1 MLGHKRLR
9 FDAWPAANRHNGPM
23 IGEPVRRFED
33 ARLLTGAGSFA
44 DDFSLPGQVHAGF
57 VRSPHAF
64 AEIASIDPTQAMR
77 MPGTLAVVTAADL
90 EADGVGPIPTGVA
103 ERGALYPNRDGSIMA
118 DPPYFPLARGCVRHV
133 GDPLAM
139 VVARDPAALE
149 DAIAAVAVSYDPRGP
164 VVRTEAASAANAPLI
179 WEQCP
184 SNFCFDWEAGDPEA
198 TEAGLARAH
207 AVVTLKV
214 VDNRIA
220 SCFLEPRAALAAH
233 DARSGRYEIRLGCQ
247 GVHEL
252 RDHLAASLGIA
263 HAALRVISHDVGGG
277 FGSRNFAYPEYVAIL
292 WAARKLACPVK
303 WRAGRSEE
311 FLSTMQGRDYVLE
324 GRLGIDA
331 GGNFTALRV
340 EGVCAMGAYHATQ
353 GPFSALRNLTRMLSG
368 VYRIPTVSVRLQ
380 GVFTNTVPVTSYR
393 GVGRIEAVYLLERLV
408 EDAAIRLGRD
418 RIALRRQNLI
428 PAAALPYR
436 SPTGAVYDSGD
447 YAANLEAALAE
458 ADWPGFAGRRADSVA
473 AGKCRGIA
481 LGTYI
486 EGAGGVGG
494 EYAAVQIHRTG
505 AVRLAAG
512 CVAQGQGHETT
523 LRQIAGA
530 TLGVPA
536 AAITLVAA
544 DTDLVAEGVGTHAS
558 RSMVRAGPAVMEAAR
573 LAIEDGM
580 EAASEL
586 LEAAPADIAFS
597 EGCYRVAGTDRSIG
611 IGAVAARR
619 GDGGLAGRSRH
630 RGDAIT
636 YPNGCHV
643 CEVEIDPETG
653 MVEILA
659 FTAIDDVGR
668 AINPMIV
675 HGQSQG
681 GIAQGIGQSL
691 LERMVYD
698 QAGGQPLS
706 GSFLDYAIPRA
717 ADLPAIKC
725 VLNEVPSPTN
735 PLGVKGAG
743 EGGTTGA
750 PGAVILAILDA
761 LRPLG
766 VGHIDMPATP
776 ERVWRAIRGAAGD

>member
-1 MLGHKRLR
+1 
-9 FDAWPAANRHNGPM
+9 M
-23 IGEPVRRFED
+23 IGKSILRFED
-33 ARLLTGAGSFA
+33 ARLLSGAGSFA
-44 DDFSLPGQVHAGF
+44 DDIALPGQIHAGF

-64 AEIASIDPTQAMR
+64 AEIVSVDATKAMKV
-77 MPGTLAVVTAADL
+77 PGTLAVVTAADL
-90 EADGVGPIPTGVA
+90 EADGIGPIPTGVA

-118 DPPYFPLARGCVRHV
+118 DPPYFPLARGWVRHV
-133 GDPLAM
+133 GDAVAM
-139 VVARDPAALE
+139 VVCRDREALD
-149 DAIAAVAVSYDPRGP
+149 DAIEAVAVDYDPRGP
-164 VVRTEAASAANAPLI
+164 VVLTEAATAANASLI
-179 WEQCP
+179 WDQYP
-184 SNFCFDWEAGDPEA
+184 SNSCFDWEAGDPKSAEA
-198 TEAGLARAH
+198 ALAGAD
-207 AVVTLKV
+207 AVVTVKV

-220 SCFLEPRAALAAH
+220 SCFMEPRAAIATH
-233 DARSGRYEIRLGCQ
+233 DPRSGRYEIRLGCQ
-247 GVHEL
+247 GVHDL
-252 RDHLAASLGIA
+252 RDHLAASLGVA
-263 HAALRVISHDVGGG
+263 PAALRVISRDVGGG

-292 WAARKLACPVK
+292 WAARTLGAPVK
-303 WRAGRSEE
+303 WRAQRSEE
-311 FLSTMQGRDYVLE
+311 FVSTTQGRDYVLE

-331 GGNFTALRV
+331 GGGFTGLMV
-340 EGVCAMGAYHATQ
+340 QGVCAMGAYHATQ
-353 GPFSALRNLTRMLSG
+353 GPFTALRNLTRMVTG
-368 VYRIPTVSVRLQ
+368 VYRIPTASVRLQ

-393 GVGRIEAVYLLERLV
+393 GVGRIEAIYLLERLV
-408 EDAAIRLGRD
+408 EEAAIRLGRD

-428 PAAALPYR
+428 PAADLPYR

-447 YAANLEAALAE
+447 YAANLERALTE
-458 ADWPGFAGRRADSVA
+458 ADWPGFAGRRAESADT
-473 AGKCRGIA
+473 GKCRGIG

-494 EYAAVQIHRTG
+494 EFAAVRIEQTG
-505 AVRLAAG
+505 AIHLTAG
-512 CVAQGQGHETT
+512 SVAQGQGHETT
-523 LRQIAGA
+523 LRQIAA
-530 TLGVPA
+530 ASLGIPA
-536 AAITLVAA
+536 EAISLTPS

-558 RSMVRAGPAVMEAAR
+558 RSMVRAGPAVIEAAR
-573 LAIEDGM
+573 FAIDAGM

-597 EGCYRVAGTDRSIG
+597 EGRYRVAGTDRSVALQ
-611 IGAVAARR
+611 AVAAHR
-619 GDGGLAGRSRH
+619 GDAGLAGESRH
-630 RGDAIT
+630 QGDAIT

-643 CEVEIDPETG
+643 CEVEVDPDTG

-691 LERMVYD
+691 LERTVYD
-698 QAGGQPLS
+698 EASGQLLS

-717 ADLPAIKC
+717 ADLPAIAC

-750 PGAVILAILDA
+750 PGAVMLAILDA

-776 ERVWRAIRGAAGD
+776 ERVWQAIREAAGD